1 MLEELRVRNLALI
14 EDATVHFGPG
24 LNVLSGET
32 GEGKSLVLEALDL
45 LLGERS
51 DRELVRTGAAE
62 CAVEGR
68 FRLDAGTASR
78 LREVSELVEGGG
90 ELIVRRVVGADGRSR
105 AWIDGNLCPL
115 NILKAVGGLLG
126 DVHRQRDQLGLL
138 RPDAQRGVLDRLA
151 GLEADVAA
159 CAEHF
164 ERRRRLLAD
173 ADTADAE
180 SEKRL
185 ARIDELREAVKELD
199 DAAPTPGEADALS
212 AEWKLLTKSQD
223 LVRALAAAADAVSE
237 GDGAAS
243 ARLAQAARAVA
254 GHAGLD
260 PRIAALSERLETLRI
275 EAADL
280 GRETA
285 RLRHAFDPVRGR
297 IDTVGERL
305 DLLRSLGRKY
315 RADGDR
321 LVERHAALKAELASL
336 KEAVSGAALR
346 KEAAAAAV
354 AYHAAAAAVWKRRR
368 DTAVSLSRDVTAA
381 LKDLRLPN
389 AVFVAD
395 PGCAKAPASF
405 DATDAHPWGYGTP
418 RFLVSMNVGEPP
430 KPLEEVASGG
440 ELART
445 LLAVEGALA
454 GAHRIPLL
462 VFDEIDAGVGGRV
475 GLPFGRR
482 IKLLARHHQ
491 VLVVTHLPQVA
502 AFADTHLL
510 VKKTVDGG
518 RTRTVVRA
526 LDVDGRVEELADMI
540 GASGARNLAVAQAR
554 DLMKEATA

>member
-51 DRELVRTGAAE
+51 DRDLVRTGSAE

-68 FRLDAGTASR
+68 FRLDAETSRR
-78 LREVSELVEGGG
+78 LREATELVEGGG

-115 NILKAVGGLLG
+115 SVMKAVGLLLG

-138 RPDAQRGVLDRLA
+138 RVDAQRGVLDRLA
-151 GLEADVAA
+151 GLDADIAA
-159 CAEHF
+159 CADAF

-173 ADTADAE
+173 AEQADADAE
-180 SEKRL
+180 
-185 ARIDELREAVKELD
+185 ARRERIEHLRDAVRELD
-199 DAAPTPGEADALS
+199 QAAPRLGETDALS
-212 AEWKLLTKSQD
+212 AEWRLLTKSQD
-223 LVRALAAAADAVSE
+223 LVRGLEAAADALSE
-237 GDGAAS
+237 GEGAAA
-243 ARLAQAARAVA
+243 ARLSQASRAIL

-260 PRIAALSERLETLRI
+260 PRIAALIERIETLKI
-275 EAADL
+275 EADDV
-280 GRETA
+280 GRDAA

-321 LVERHAALKAELASL
+321 LVERHAAMKVELASL
-336 KEAVSGAALR
+336 GDAPSGAALR
-346 KEAAAAAV
+346 KEAAAAAAV
-354 AYHAAAAAVWKRRR
+354 FHAAAVAAWKRRR
-368 DTAVSLSRDVTAA
+368 ETSVVLSREVTAA
-381 LKDLRLPN
+381 LHDLRLPN
-389 AVFVAD
+389 AVFVAE
-395 PGCAKAPASF
+395 PGPSKAPATF
-405 DATDAHPWGYGTP
+405 DAAAAHPWGYGQP

-445 LLAVEGALA
+445 LLALEGALA
-454 GAHRIPLL
+454 GAHRIPTL

-482 IKLLARHHQ
+482 IKLLASHHQ

-510 VKKTVDGG
+510 VKKEVGSG
-518 RTRTVVRA
+518 RTRTVVRT
-526 LDVDGRVEELADMI
+526 LDSAGRVEELADMI
-540 GASGARNLAVAQAR
+540 GASGARHLAVEQAR